1 MKLPEDEDELRAV
14 VAGLHERVVD
24 LETRVRGGDKAAFK
38 AMKITRHELTSLQ
51 ATLRHAARHE
61 RDEDRKDL
69 LVELLASLS

>member
-1 MKLPEDEDELRAV
+1 MKLPEDEDELRLV
-14 VAGLHERVVD
+14 VARVHDRVAD
-24 LETRVRGGDKAAFK
+24 LEARLKGGDKAAFK

-61 RDEDRKDL
+61 HDEDRKDL